1 MIKDTISIKTKSRSY
16 DVSFSYDE
24 NIKDVFSAQVDYLLK
39 KHSKVAVITD
49 TNIENIYKDIL
60 QGLQGRDNLIILSV
74 APDESSKSRAKK
86 EEIEDILLGKGLDM
100 QSAIVAMGG
109 GVVGD
114 LVGFVAA
121 TYMRGIAF
129 YQMPT
134 SLLAMCDS
142 SIGGKTGVNTPFG
155 KNLIGAFYQPLEI
168 FTNVAFLKTLPLE
181 ERINGIAEIV
191 KFSIISDAKLFAF
204 LKKNEE
210 SFFQLDS
217 TFFNTIIKTTVAIKG
232 DIVSKDERDGSIR
245 KILNYGHTVGHAL
258 ERLSDFRIKHGL
270 AIAWGMVVETAFAVH
285 LGHVQESDL
294 AQIKTLIGQYKLPTN
309 IEDLREILK
318 DAGFSITGTE
328 LYEAMVLDKKNKDSK
343 VYMTVLDH
351 IGLLKTFGG
360 TYLMAIDKNDFVNFF
375 DKSNL

>member
-1 MIKDTISIKTKSRSY
+1 MTKEIISIKTKSRSY

-24 NIKDVFSAQVDYLLK
+24 NIKSVFQAQIKYLLE

-49 TNIENIYKDIL
+49 TNIEKIYKDTL
-60 QGLQGRDNLIILSV
+60 EEQKNENLIILSI
-74 APDESSKSRAKK
+74 APGESSKSRQKK

-155 KNLIGAFYQPLEI
+155 KNLIGSFYQPQAI
-168 FTNVAFLKTLPLE
+168 FTNVAFLKTLPLD

-191 KFSIISDAKLFAF
+191 KFSIISDAELFTF
-204 LKKNEE
+204 LKKNH
-210 SFFQLDS
+210 SLFFELDS
-217 TFFNTIIKTTVAIKG
+217 TFFNTIIKKTVAIKG

-258 ERLSDFRIKHGL
+258 ERLSQFRIKHGL
-270 AIAWGMVVETAFAVH
+270 AISWGMVVETAFAVQ
-285 LGHVQESDL
+285 LGHVKKEDL
-294 AQIKTLIGQYKLPTN
+294 EEVKTLIGQYKLPTS
-309 IEDLREILK
+309 IKDLQEILK
-318 DAGFSITGTE
+318 DPAFLITGSD
-328 LYEAMVLDKKNKDSK
+328 LYEAMVLDKKNKNSK

-351 IGLLKTFGG
+351 IGALKTFGG
-360 TYLMAIDKNDFVNFF
+360 TYLMAIDRDDFVDFF
-375 DKSNL
+375 DKNIL

>member
-1 MIKDTISIKTKSRSY
+1 MTKEIISIKTKSRSY

-24 NIKDVFSAQVDYLLK
+24 NIKSVFQAQIKYLLE

-49 TNIENIYKDIL
+49 TNIEKIYKDTL
-60 QGLQGRDNLIILSV
+60 EEQKNENLIILSI
-74 APDESSKSRAKK
+74 APGESSKSRQKK

-100 QSAIVAMGG
+100 QSAIIAMGG

-155 KNLIGAFYQPLEI
+155 KNLIGSFYQPQAI
-168 FTNVAFLKTLPLE
+168 FTNVAFLKTLPLD

-191 KFSIISDAKLFAF
+191 KFSIISDAELFTF
-204 LKKNEE
+204 LKKNH
-210 SFFQLDS
+210 SLFFELDS
-217 TFFNTIIKTTVAIKG
+217 TFFNTIIKKTVAIKG

-258 ERLSDFRIKHGL
+258 ERLSQFRIKHGL
-270 AIAWGMVVETAFAVH
+270 AISWGMVVETAFAVQ
-285 LGHVQESDL
+285 LGHVKKEDL
-294 AQIKTLIGQYKLPTN
+294 EEVKTLIGQYKLPTS
-309 IEDLREILK
+309 IKDLQEILK
-318 DAGFSITGTE
+318 DPAFLITGSD
-328 LYEAMVLDKKNKDSK
+328 LYEAMVLDKKNKNSK

-351 IGLLKTFGG
+351 IGALKTFGG
-360 TYLMAIDKNDFVNFF
+360 TYLMAIDRDDFVDFF
-375 DKSNL
+375 DKNIL

>member
-1 MIKDTISIKTKSRSY
+1 MTKEIISIKTKSRSY

-24 NIKDVFSAQVDYLLK
+24 NIKSVFQAQIKYLLE

-49 TNIENIYKDIL
+49 TNIEKIYKDTL
-60 QGLQGRDNLIILSV
+60 EEQKNENLIILSI
-74 APDESSKSRAKK
+74 APGESSKSRQKK

-155 KNLIGAFYQPLEI
+155 KNLIGSFYQPQAI
-168 FTNVAFLKTLPLE
+168 FTNVAFLKTLPLD

-191 KFSIISDAKLFAF
+191 KFSIISDAELFTF
-204 LKKNEE
+204 LKKNH
-210 SFFQLDS
+210 SLFFELDS
-217 TFFNTIIKTTVAIKG
+217 TFFNTIIKKTVAIKG

-258 ERLSDFRIKHGL
+258 ERLSQFRIKHGL
-270 AIAWGMVVETAFAVH
+270 AISWGMVVETAFAVQ
-285 LGHVQESDL
+285 LGHVKKEDL
-294 AQIKTLIGQYKLPTN
+294 EEVKTLIGQYKLPTS
-309 IEDLREILK
+309 IKDLQEILK
-318 DAGFSITGTE
+318 DSSFLITGSD
-328 LYEAMVLDKKNKDSK
+328 LYEAMVLDKKNKNSK

-351 IGLLKTFGG
+351 IGALKTFGG
-360 TYLMAIDKNDFVNFF
+360 TYLMAIDRDDFVDFF
-375 DKSNL
+375 DKNIL

>member
-1 MIKDTISIKTKSRSY
+1 MTKEIISIKTKSRSY

-24 NIKDVFSAQVDYLLK
+24 NIKSVFQAQIKYLLE

-49 TNIENIYKDIL
+49 TNIEKIYKDTL
-60 QGLQGRDNLIILSV
+60 EEQKNENLIILSI
-74 APDESSKSRAKK
+74 APGESSKSRQKK

-155 KNLIGAFYQPLEI
+155 KNLIGSFYQPQAI
-168 FTNVAFLKTLPLE
+168 FTNVAFLKTLPLD

-191 KFSIISDAKLFAF
+191 KFSIISDAELFTF
-204 LKKNEE
+204 LKKNH
-210 SFFQLDS
+210 SLFFELDS
-217 TFFNTIIKTTVAIKG
+217 TFFNTIIKKTVAIKG

-258 ERLSDFRIKHGL
+258 ERLSQFRIKHGL
-270 AIAWGMVVETAFAVH
+270 AISWGMVVETAFAVK
-285 LGHVQESDL
+285 LGHVKKEDL
-294 AQIKTLIGQYKLPTN
+294 EEVKTLIGQYKLPTS
-309 IEDLREILK
+309 IKDLQEILK
-318 DAGFSITGTE
+318 DSSFLITGSD
-328 LYEAMVLDKKNKDSK
+328 LYEAMVLDKKNKNSK

-351 IGLLKTFGG
+351 IGALKTFGG
-360 TYLMAIDKNDFVNFF
+360 TYLMAIDRDDFVDFF
-375 DKSNL
+375 DKNIL

>member
-1 MIKDTISIKTKSRSY
+1 MTKEIISIKTKSRSY

-24 NIKDVFSAQVDYLLK
+24 NIKSVFQAQIKYLLE

-49 TNIENIYKDIL
+49 TNIEKIYKDTL
-60 QGLQGRDNLIILSV
+60 EEQKNENLIILSI
-74 APDESSKSRAKK
+74 APGESSKSRQKK

-155 KNLIGAFYQPLEI
+155 KNLIGSFYQPQAI
-168 FTNVAFLKTLPLE
+168 FTNVAFLKTLPLD

-191 KFSIISDAKLFAF
+191 KFSIISDAELFTF
-204 LKKNEE
+204 LKKNH
-210 SFFQLDS
+210 SLFFELDS
-217 TFFNTIIKTTVAIKG
+217 TFFNTIIKKTVAIKG

-258 ERLSDFRIKHGL
+258 ERLSQFRIKHGL
-270 AIAWGMVVETAFAVH
+270 AISWGMVVETAFAVK
-285 LGHVQESDL
+285 LGHVKKEDL
-294 AQIKTLIGQYKLPTN
+294 EEVKTLIGQYKLPTS
-309 IEDLREILK
+309 IKDLQEILK
-318 DAGFSITGTE
+318 DPAFLITGSD
-328 LYEAMVLDKKNKDSK
+328 LYEAMVLDKKNKNSK

-351 IGLLKTFGG
+351 IGALKTFGG
-360 TYLMAIDKNDFVNFF
+360 TYLMAIDRDDFVDFF
-375 DKSNL
+375 DKNIL

>member
-1 MIKDTISIKTKSRSY
+1 MTKEIISIKTKSRSY

-24 NIKDVFSAQVDYLLK
+24 NIKSVFQAQIKYLLE

-49 TNIENIYKDIL
+49 TNIEKIYKDTL
-60 QGLQGRDNLIILSV
+60 EEQKNENLIILSI
-74 APDESSKSRAKK
+74 APGESSKSRQKK

-155 KNLIGAFYQPLEI
+155 KNLIGSFYQPQAI
-168 FTNVAFLKTLPLE
+168 FTNVAFLKTLPLD

-191 KFSIISDAKLFAF
+191 KFSIISDAELFTF
-204 LKKNEE
+204 LKKNH
-210 SFFQLDS
+210 SLFFELDS
-217 TFFNTIIKTTVAIKG
+217 TFFNTIIKKTVAIKG

-258 ERLSDFRIKHGL
+258 ERLSQFRIKHGL
-270 AIAWGMVVETAFAVH
+270 AISWGMVVETAFAVK
-285 LGHVQESDL
+285 LGHVKKEDL
-294 AQIKTLIGQYKLPTN
+294 EEVKTLIGQYKLPTS
-309 IEDLREILK
+309 IKDLQEILK
-318 DAGFSITGTE
+318 DSSFLITGSD
-328 LYEAMVLDKKNKDSK
+328 LYEAMVLDKKNKNSK

-351 IGLLKTFGG
+351 IGTLKTFGG
-360 TYLMAIDKNDFVNFF
+360 TYLMAIDRDDFVDFF
-375 DKSNL
+375 DKNIL